1 MAGGGAGALRPRGRR
16 GSRSRDPPLHPENG
30 ALREPRTA
38 WREAWTTTEA
48 VLPLTIAYVTFMHG
62 VFFFGDPRYHAPLVP
77 VFAILA
83 AAGLRAL
90 WRRVRRDSTR
100 ASGTLT
106 LY

>member
-1 MAGGGAGALRPRGRR
+1 
-16 GSRSRDPPLHPENG
+16 
-30 ALREPRTA
+30 
-38 WREAWTTTEA
+38 

-106 LY
+106 LCQAIKLVNKAEGRKKNPISSACASPIRDVLTDALNRLLTIA